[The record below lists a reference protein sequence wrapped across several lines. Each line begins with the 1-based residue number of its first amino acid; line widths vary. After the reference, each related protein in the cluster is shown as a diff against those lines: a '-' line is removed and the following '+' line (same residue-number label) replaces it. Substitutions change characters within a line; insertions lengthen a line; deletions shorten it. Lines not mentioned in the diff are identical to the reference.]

1 MTDSKGKIFLYLIFL
16 CALIG
21 LPKGL
26 GPYYTNIFLT
36 FAIFATYAVALNL
49 LLGFTGLLSFGHA
62 AYFGF
67 GAYGTALALIH
78 LKGVSLLVA
87 IGIGA
92 LSSTMLALF
101 LSPIVV
107 RVGGAAFAMVH
118 LAIGQ
123 VLYVLALKL
132 ANITGGE
139 DGLSSFLK
147 PSVKIFGPFSLD
159 LGPTSVDYYYFAI
172 VVISIS
178 IWIMWFFTKT
188 PFGQVQIA
196 MRDNKKRVSFLGYRV
211 QHSKALIYLFSAFFS
226 GIAGSLM
233 AIFHNLVSAGGA
245 FGIMV
250 NFLPIIAILIGGS
263 RYFFGPVLGAAVFQV
278 LEQMTA
284 QYTSKVE
291 LVIGLVLVS
300 VILFAPSG
308 ILGSIE
314 NFRVRRPVKRFLEV
328 NRNE

>member
-1 MTDSKGKIFLYLIFL
+1 MTDSKRKIFLWLILL
-16 CALIG
+16 CTLIG

-78 LKGVSLLVA
+78 LKGISLLVA

-92 LSSTMLALF
+92 LSSTVLALL

-139 DGLSSFLK
+139 DGLGSFLNS
-147 PSVKIFGPFSLD
+147 PMKIIGPFSVD
-159 LGPTSVDYYYFAI
+159 MRPASVDFYYFAM
-172 VVISIS
+172 VVIVCS
-178 IWIMWFFTKT
+178 IWLMWFFTKT

-211 QHSKALIYLFSAFFS
+211 QHSKAVIYLASAFFS
-226 GIAGSLM
+226 GIAGSLL

-263 RYFFGPVLGAAVFQV
+263 AHFFGPVLGAAVFQV

-300 VILFAPSG
+300 IVLFAPSG

-314 NFRVRRPVKRFLEV
+314 IFKARRSKRRFLAL
-328 NRNE
+328 NRSE